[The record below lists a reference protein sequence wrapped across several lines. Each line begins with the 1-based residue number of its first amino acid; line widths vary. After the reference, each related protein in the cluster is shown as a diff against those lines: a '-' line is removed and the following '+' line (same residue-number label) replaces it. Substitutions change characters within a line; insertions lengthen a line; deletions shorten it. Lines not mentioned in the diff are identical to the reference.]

1 MNETGRPQDFPL
13 SNPRADR
20 VRKVAQ
26 LAGRPA
32 RLKRRE
38 FLAEGP
44 QAVREALVLHQKRIA
59 AGEPGI
65 VYEVYASE
73 SCLDRH
79 PDLEALA
86 EGTTAY
92 LATDEV
98 LAAMADTVTPQG
110 ILAVCGFLDVSLEQV
125 LDAGP
130 RLIAVLCQ
138 VRDPGNAGTVLRA
151 ADAAGADAV
160 VLTASSVDIYNPKAV
175 RSTAGSLFH
184 LPVVLGAEIEEL
196 VARCKERGIGVLAAD
211 GQGQLNLDRL
221 QDQNAARRLGARRLG
236 SDYALESP
244 TAWLFGNEAQG
255 LVRGRTRP
263 GGPPGGRARVRGR
276 RKPQPGHGGDGL
288 PLRQRPL
295 AAGRRNSPA
304 AEPRRGAQVARLSG
318 GPERRQKAGIHR
330 RGSTAR
336 WAPAVVRAV
345 QLACSLAGL
354 VASRDGAV
362 DKGYHQAADNGQEPG
377 TEIPEFHR
385 AAAEQEVADPAADDW
400 RRQRRARGW

>member
-44 QAVREALVLHQKRIA
+44 QAVREALRLHQKRVA

-79 PDLEALA
+79 PDLETLA

-110 ILAVCGFLDVSLEQV
+110 ILAVCAFLDVSLEQV

-130 RLIAVLCQ
+130 QLIAVLCQ

-160 VLTASSVDIYNPKAV
+160 VLTGSSVDIYNPKAV

-184 LPVVLGAEIEEL
+184 LPVVLAADVEDL
-196 VARCKERGIGVLAAD
+196 AVQCRSRGIGVLAAD
-211 GQGQLNLDRL
+211 GYGNLNLDRL
-221 QDQNAARRLGARRLG
+221 QDESAARRLGASTAG
-236 SDYALESP
+236 SEYALESA

-255 LVRGRTRP
+255 LSEDELALADHRVAVPVYGAAESLNLGTAATVCLYAS
-263 GGPPGGRARVRGR
+263 ARS
-276 RKPQPGHGGDGL
+276 
-288 PLRQRPL
+288 QRPVQ
-295 AAGRRNSPA
+295 SQQPA
-304 AEPRRGAQVARLSG
+304 
-318 GPERRQKAGIHR
+318 
-330 RGSTAR
+330 
-336 WAPAVVRAV
+336 
-345 QLACSLAGL
+345 
-354 VASRDGAV
+354 
-362 DKGYHQAADNGQEPG
+362 
-377 TEIPEFHR
+377 
-385 AAAEQEVADPAADDW
+385 
-400 RRQRRARGW
+400 

>member
-44 QAVREALVLHQKRIA
+44 QAVREALTLHQKRVA

-86 EGTTAY
+86 EGTTAF

-130 RLIAVLCQ
+130 QLVAVLCQ

-160 VLTASSVDIYNPKAV
+160 ILTASSVDIYNPKAV
-175 RSTAGSLFH
+175 RSTAGSVFH
-184 LPVVLGAEIEEL
+184 LPVVLGADAAEL
-196 VARCKERGIGVLAAD
+196 AAACKARGIGVLAAD
-211 GQGQLNLDRL
+211 GYGQLDLDVL
-221 QDQNAARRLGARRLG
+221 QDENARRRLTGAGPG
-236 SDYALESP
+236 SDYDLAAP
-244 TAWLFGNEAQG
+244 TAWFSGNEAQG
-255 LVRGRTRP
+255 LSE
-263 GGPPGGRARVRGR
+263 AELELADHRVAVPVYG
-276 RKPQPGHGGDGL
+276 
-288 PLRQRPL
+288 
-295 AAGRRNSPA
+295 A
-304 AEPRRGAQVARLSG
+304 AESLNLGTAATVCLYASARSQQPVA
-318 GPERRQKAGIHR
+318 
-330 RGSTAR
+330 
-336 WAPAVVRAV
+336 
-345 QLACSLAGL
+345 
-354 VASRDGAV
+354 
-362 DKGYHQAADNGQEPG
+362 
-377 TEIPEFHR
+377 
-385 AAAEQEVADPAADDW
+385 
-400 RRQRRARGW
+400 